1 MVGTEPDT
9 MIIDQHE
16 ASNHLNNDRIDT
28 SPESRPVTQTG
39 KRDAT
44 QAPTLAEGSQYVCS
58 RKRLNPGISLTSVVQ
73 ECAGELL
80 LMGTVSSNVMGLS
93 DTEGFASS
101 NVSITDKIDDTGV
114 HDKLFLTMPNVGN
127 TCFLSSAIHL
137 AGLLL
142 RHNKIILLDPTHDLH
157 SHVDAGHMTRIRD

>member
-1 MVGTEPDT
+1 MVETEPDT
-9 MIIDQHE
+9 MIIEQHE
-16 ASNHLNNDRIDT
+16 ASNQLNNDRIDA
-28 SPESRPVTQTG
+28 SPESRPVKQTG

-44 QAPTLAEGSQYVCS
+44 HAPTLAEGSQSVCS

-73 ECAGELL
+73 ECAGELSL
-80 LMGTVSSNVMGLS
+80 IGTVSTNGIGLPDTEGFVSSNVSM
-93 DTEGFASS
+93 
-101 NVSITDKIDDTGV
+101 TDKIDDTGV

-142 RHNKIILLDPTHDLH
+142 GHNKMLLLDSTHDLH
-157 SHVDAGHMTRIRD
+157 SR